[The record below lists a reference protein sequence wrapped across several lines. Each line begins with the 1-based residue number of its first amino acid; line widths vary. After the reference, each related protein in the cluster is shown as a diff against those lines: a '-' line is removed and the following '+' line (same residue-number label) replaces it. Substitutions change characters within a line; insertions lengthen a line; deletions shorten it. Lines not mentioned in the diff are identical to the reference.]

1 MTKQDIIKEKI
12 LEEIIKIVPTAG
24 WGVKSLE
31 QASQNAGYNKY
42 LGEVVFENGVDGI
55 IEYFIAINE
64 AKMLSELKKL
74 NLDKMRIRDRI
85 SEAIKIKLNIY
96 ADNKEVIAKT
106 VAYLSIP
113 FKSPLGLKLLW
124 QTADIIWYEAGF
136 DKSTDFNYYT
146 KRTLLSSVYSSTLIY
161 WLNDNSINHQDTIG
175 FLERRI
181 DNVISIGKFLNP
193 RK

>member
-12 LEEIIKIVPTAG
+12 LEEIIKLVPQSG
-24 WGVKSLE
+24 WGVRSLE

-42 LGEVVFENGVDGI
+42 LGEVVFENGIDRV
-55 IEYFIAINE
+55 IEYFIARNE
-64 AKMLSELKKL
+64 MKMIAELKKL
-74 NLDKMRIRDRI
+74 SLDKMRVRDRI
-85 SEAIKIKLNIY
+85 IAAIKIKLSIY
-96 ADNKEVIAKT
+96 AENKDVIAKT

-124 QTADIIWYEAGF
+124 QAADIIWYEAGF

-161 WLNDNSINHQDTIG
+161 WLNDNSMNHQDTIG